1 MKKIVLN
8 LLFSVGLASFA
19 YAIPTDSLRVEV
31 AKDGKKAWIIHKVE
45 PKETIYG
52 IAKRYKTTSEDI
64 AAENP
69 EMKELKIDQ
78 VLRVPYKDFDKM
90 SVYTASQNTNTNL
103 DDPKKHTVATGEGLY
118 GIAKKYGVTMK
129 EIRKWNNL
137 ADDDV
142 LRVGQVLIVSSGKN
156 STAKKVEK
164 TAENN
169 TLMSSKKIIHEVKED
184 EYPYGIAKKYNVKL
198 TEFQEW
204 NNLTKDSKLVIGQ
217 KLEIYPTG
225 YKKSAENVEKVEKV
239 VGKVEVPVEKK
250 NPLATSDYKPVVE
263 QGIAE
268 LISDDNTASYCGL
281 HKDVAVGTIVSVKN
295 QMNGETVFVRIIGKL
310 PASAATEKT
319 IIKLSKNAYEAL
331 GGRDTRFRVEVSYI
345 P

>member
-1 MKKIVLN
+1 MKKVVLN
-8 LLFSVGLASFA
+8 LLFSVGFASFA
-19 YAIPTDSLRVEV
+19 YAIPADSLRVEV

-52 IAKRYKTTSEDI
+52 IAKRYKTTSEEI
-64 AAENP
+64 SAENP

-90 SVYTASQNTNTNL
+90 SVYTSAQTTNTNL

-142 LRVGQVLIVSSGKN
+142 LRVGQVLIVSSGKG
-156 STAKKVEK
+156 TAKKVEK
-164 TAENN
+164 TEKVVENN
-169 TLMSSKKIIHEVKED
+169 TLTSSKKIIHEIKED

-198 TEFQEW
+198 TELQEW

-225 YKKSAENVEKVEKV
+225 YKKVVENPEKV
-239 VGKVEVPVEKK
+239 VEKIEKPAEKK

-281 HKDVAVGTIVSVKN
+281 HKDVAIGTIVSVKN

>member
-8 LLFSVGLASFA
+8 LLFSVGFASFA
-19 YAIPTDSLRVEV
+19 YAIPADSLRVEV

-52 IAKRYKTTSEDI
+52 IAKRYKTTSEEI
-64 AAENP
+64 TAENP
-69 EMKELKIDQ
+69 EMKDLKIDQ

-90 SVYTASQNTNTNL
+90 SVYTSAQTTNANL

-156 STAKKVEK
+156 TSAKK
-164 TAENN
+164 TTENN
-169 TLMSSKKIIHEVKED
+169 TLTSSKKVIHEVKED

-225 YKKSAENVEKVEKV
+225 YKKSAENVEKV
-239 VGKVEVPVEKK
+239 VGKIETPTEKK

>member
-8 LLFSVGLASFA
+8 LLFSVGFASFA
-19 YAIPTDSLRVEV
+19 YAIPADSLRVEV

-90 SVYTASQNTNTNL
+90 SVYTSAQTTNNL

-118 GIAKKYGVTMK
+118 SIAKKYGVTMK

-142 LRVGQVLIVSSGKN
+142 LRVGQVLIVSSGKG
-156 STAKKVEK
+156 TAKKIEK

-169 TLMSSKKIIHEVKED
+169 TLTSSKKIIHEIKED

-198 TEFQEW
+198 TELQEW
-204 NNLTKDSKLVIGQ
+204 NNLTKDSKLIIGQ

-225 YKKSAENVEKVEKV
+225 YKKVVENPEKVVEKVEKIT
-239 VGKVEVPVEKK
+239 EKK
-250 NPLATSDYKPVVE
+250 NQLATSDYKPVVE

-281 HKDVAVGTIVSVKN
+281 HKDVAIGTIVSVKN

>member
-1 MKKIVLN
+1 MKKVVLN
-8 LLFSVGLASFA
+8 FLFSVGFASFA
-19 YAIPTDSLRVEV
+19 YAIPADSLRVEV

-52 IAKRYKTTSEDI
+52 IAKRYKTTSEEI
-64 AAENP
+64 SAENP

-90 SVYTASQNTNTNL
+90 SVYTSAQTTNTNL

-142 LRVGQVLIVSSGKN
+142 LRVGQVLIVSSGKG
-156 STAKKVEK
+156 TAKKVEK
-164 TAENN
+164 TEKVVENN
-169 TLMSSKKIIHEVKED
+169 TLTSSKKIIHEIKED

-198 TEFQEW
+198 TELQEW

-225 YKKSAENVEKVEKV
+225 YKKVVENPEKV
-239 VGKVEVPVEKK
+239 VEKIEKPAEKK

-281 HKDVAVGTIVSVKN
+281 HKDVAIGTIVSVKN

-310 PASAATEKT
+310 PASAAAEKT

>member
-1 MKKIVLN
+1 MKKVVLN
-8 LLFSVGLASFA
+8 LLFSAGFASFA

-64 AAENP
+64 ATENP

-90 SVYTASQNTNTNL
+90 SVYTSAQTTTNL

-137 ADDDV
+137 DDDAV
-142 LRVGQVLIVSSGKN
+142 LRVGQILIVSSGKG
-156 STAKKVEK
+156 TAKKVEK
-164 TAENN
+164 TVENN
-169 TLMSSKKIIHEVKED
+169 TLTSSKKILHEIKED

-198 TEFQEW
+198 TELQEW

-225 YKKSAENVEKVEKV
+225 YKKVVENPEKV
-239 VGKVEVPVEKK
+239 VEKTDKTEKVPEKK
-250 NPLATSDYKPVVE
+250 NTLATSDYKPVVE

-310 PASAATEKT
+310 PASAATDKT